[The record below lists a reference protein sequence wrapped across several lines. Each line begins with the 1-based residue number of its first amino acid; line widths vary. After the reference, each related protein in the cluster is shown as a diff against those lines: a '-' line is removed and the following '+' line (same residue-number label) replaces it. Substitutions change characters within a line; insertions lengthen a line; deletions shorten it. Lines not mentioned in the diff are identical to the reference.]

1 MATHSRILAWRIPWT
16 EESVGL
22 YSSCGCKESD
32 MTERLNRR
40 RSMDNFIFGFFLLLS
55 LFFLLGLSHH
65 ASMVTIF
72 VRGPFSLSQLPCF
85 LKKIKELS
93 FILVF

>member
-1 MATHSRILAWRIPWT
+1 
-16 EESVGL
+16 
-22 YSSCGCKESD
+22 

-40 RSMDNFIFGFFLLLS
+40 RSMDSFIFGFFLLLS

-72 VRGPFSLSQLPCF
+72 VRGPFSLSFSASLLSEENKRAQFHSCVLPGQTCNLPF
-85 LKKIKELS
+85 PHRVLAPFHTK
-93 FILVF
+93 

>member
-1 MATHSRILAWRIPWT
+1 
-16 EESVGL
+16 
-22 YSSCGCKESD
+22 

-40 RSMDNFIFGFFLLLS
+40 RSMDSFIFGFFLLLS

-72 VRGPFSLSQLPCF
+72 VRGPFSLSFSASL
-85 LKKIKELS
+85 LS
-93 FILVF
+93 EENKRAQFHSCVLTGQTCNLTFPHRVLAPFHTK